1 MRKEL
6 EDLWQYYL
14 VEVPIERNEKE
25 KKIIKKYSEAEDLL
39 RSKLT
44 DEQKELLE
52 EYDNSVCE
60 TNGISEKYA
69 FIKGIR
75 FATRLIFEAF
85 CDD

>member
-6 EDLWQYYL
+6 DELWQNYL
-14 VEVPIERNEKE
+14 IEVPMERTAEEKGYISE
-25 KKIIKKYSEAEDLL
+25 YSKISALL
-39 RSKLT
+39 HSKLN

-52 EYDNSVCE
+52 EYDNAVCK
-60 TNGISEKYA
+60 TSRMSEKYA

-75 FATRLIFEAF
+75 FMTRLIFEAF